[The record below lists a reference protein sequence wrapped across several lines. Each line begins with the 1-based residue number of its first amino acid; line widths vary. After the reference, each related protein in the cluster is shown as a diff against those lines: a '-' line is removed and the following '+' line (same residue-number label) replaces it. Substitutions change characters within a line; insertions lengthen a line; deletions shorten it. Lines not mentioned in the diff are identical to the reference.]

1 MGPEG
6 KEAEEQDERR
16 RRVLVAEDGTMFRTA
31 VIRLLKE
38 AGFEIEAVPDGTVAL
53 KRLVGPGSRG
63 FDLLISDVAMPG
75 MGGLELVRR
84 MREEMSEPPP
94 VVYMSGDVAMD
105 LGTAPG
111 AIGGDV
117 ILAKPFGPEELLAA
131 IRSALD

>member
-1 MGPEG
+1 MSAEG
-6 KEAEEQDERR
+6 MEAAEQDESR

-53 KRLVGPGSRG
+53 KRLVGPGSRE
-63 FDLLISDVAMPG
+63 FDLLISDIAMPT
-75 MGGLELVRR
+75 MSGLELVRR
-84 MREEMSEPPP
+84 MREELSEPPA
-94 VVYMSGDVAMD
+94 VIYMSGDVAMD
-105 LGTAPG
+105 LGTEPG

-131 IRSALD
+131 ISSALD